1 MSSNYPPGV
10 TGREPQIAGPFF
22 EGLADMECEEHDV
35 ELHIIDPRLRYALEQ
50 RRITLDM
57 MRKGEPLQRWNW
69 DLDRADRTIAEL
81 VGRGQIYDTVTVPQC
96 PFEGEV
102 EVIRHRENSPLEWVC
117 PVCDTEH
124 EEEDY

>member
-1 MSSNYPPGV
+1 MASNYPPGV

-22 EGLADMECEEHDV
+22 EGLREMECHTPDV
-35 ELHIIDPRLRYALEQ
+35 ELHIIDTRLRYALQQ
-50 RRITLDM
+50 RNTTLDM
-57 MRKGEPLQRWNW
+57 MRRGERLQSWNW

-81 VGRGQIYDTVTVPQC
+81 VGKGHIFDTYIVAEC

-102 EVIRHRENSPLEWVC
+102 EVIRYSEHAPLEWVC